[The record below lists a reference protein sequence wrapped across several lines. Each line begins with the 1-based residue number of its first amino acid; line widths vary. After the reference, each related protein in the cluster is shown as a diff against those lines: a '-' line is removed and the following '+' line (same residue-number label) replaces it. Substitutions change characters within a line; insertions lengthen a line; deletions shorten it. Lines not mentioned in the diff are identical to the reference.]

1 MVNMVVAPLVVTYA
15 NSRVEKFFLDYE
27 KMRKKIPIE
36 WVRTIK
42 KHMNHLTAADTF
54 GDFLALGLGKPELL
68 SGYQQIRYSLHIT
81 PNVRLII
88 EPNATQDTVMICS
101 EIEVEGV
108 CDYHG
113 SKENWY
119 IP

>member
-1 MVNMVVAPLVVTYA
+1 MKITYT
-15 NSRVEKFFLDYE
+15 NGKVERYFTDYR
-27 KMRKKIPIE
+27 KMQKKLPAE

-42 KHMNHLTAADTF
+42 KHMDRLEAAECF
-54 GDFLALGLGKPELL
+54 GDFLSLRLGKPEQLV
-68 SGYQQIRYSLHIT
+68 GYKNVRYSLHIA
-81 PNVRLII
+81 PHVRLIL

-108 CDYHG
+108 SDYHG
-113 SKENWY
+113 DKENWY

>member
-1 MVNMVVAPLVVTYA
+1 MTITYI
-15 NSRVEKFFLDYE
+15 NKKVEKIFSDYNRMKQKLPE
-27 KMRKKIPIE
+27 Q

-42 KHMNHLTAADTF
+42 KHMDRLQAAENF
-54 GDFLALGLGKPELL
+54 GDFLSLRLGNPEPLA
-68 SGYQQIRYSLHIT
+68 GYKQIRYSLHIT

-113 SKENWY
+113 GKENWY

>member
-1 MVNMVVAPLVVTYA
+1 MKITYA
-15 NSRVEKFFLDYE
+15 NGRVEKFFLDYN
-27 KMRKKIPIE
+27 KMQTKIPYE

-42 KHMNHLTAADTF
+42 KHMNNLIAADTF
-54 GDFLALGLGKPELL
+54 GDFLKLGLGKPEPLV
-68 SGYQQIRYSLHIT
+68 GYEKIRYSLRVT
-81 PNVRLII
+81 PNVRLIL
-88 EPNATQDTVMICS
+88 EPNATEDTVMICS

-113 SKENWY
+113 DKENWF